1 MARLVINPTSASKKE
16 IRIASRVISI
26 GRDPSNDLVL
36 SDSMVSRRHAILE
49 QRDELF
55 VLRDNHS
62 ANGTLVNGDKVE
74 TEMTLRDGDL
84 VAIGSSRLLFQL
96 DDNENRS
103 AATPPHRSGFET
115 SAEIEPVRSSKQPSA
130 RLCPTC
136 GAETRDVDRFCR
148 SCGQKLDGDAMRCD
162 TCGKFVLLP
171 AEFCGHCGKPLSGR
185 ESPPVKPQVGPSRVE
200 ALSPYRRIARAQENV
215 AGLGVR
221 LLAAFVDCMILGI
234 PLLLAALV
242 WVTLV
247 GPGAEPAVSSLL
259 VGVAGVAFATLCIMY
274 FVMSWGLRGATPGMS
289 LLGLS
294 VETEEGDSPIGVP
307 RALVRLASCLLSLL
321 PFGLGL
327 IRVAFREDRL
337 ALHDR
342 LSRTRVM
349 VSS

>member
-16 IRIASRVISI
+16 IRIVSRVISI

-36 SDSMVSRRHAILE
+36 TDSMVSRRHAILE
-49 QRDELF
+49 QREELF

-62 ANGTLVNGDKVE
+62 SNGTLVNGDKVE
-74 TEMTLRDGDL
+74 TEMTLQDGDL

-96 DDNENRS
+96 DDNENQS
-103 AATPPHRSGFET
+103 AAPPHRSGLGT
-115 SAEIEPVRSSKQPSA
+115 SAEIEPARSSKAPST
-130 RLCPTC
+130 RSCPAC

-148 SCGQKLDGDAMRCD
+148 GCGQKLDGEAVRCE

-171 AEFCGHCGKPLSGR
+171 AEFCGHCGKSLSSW
-185 ESPPVKPQVGPSRVE
+185 EPPPVKPQVGPSRVE
-200 ALSPYRRIARAQENV
+200 GLRLSRQIARAKENV

-221 LLAAFVDCMILGI
+221 LLAAFVDGMILGI

-242 WVTLV
+242 WVTV
-247 GPGAEPAVSSLL
+247 AGPGVEAPASSML
-259 VGVAGVAFATLCIMY
+259 VGVIGVAFAGLCIMY

-289 LLGLS
+289 FLGLS

-342 LSRTRVM
+342 LSRTRVT